1 MKTRHVTLASGESF
15 EVPQGIQRLD
25 AKSTHG
31 WQVRYQGSKYFPD
44 GSQGPRQALEAATR
58 ELLRRIATLPAP
70 VQLRRA
76 PSPSKSSDLPPGISG
91 PILVRRRAS
100 AAPAAVFSV
109 LVPRFGKT
117 NLVRSVYIATRNTYS
132 AERYHAA
139 LARALEIRSEGQTRY
154 EDDATKARRRAANAM
169 KKAAASARRA
179 VTA

>member
-1 MKTRHVTLASGESF
+1 MKTRRVTPASGESF
-15 EVPQGIQRLD
+15 EAPQGIQRLD

-31 WQVRYQGSKYFPD
+31 WQVCYQGSKCFPD
-44 GSQGPRQALEAATR
+44 GSQGPRKALEAATR

-76 PSPSKSSDLPPGISG
+76 RSPGKSSDLPPGISR

-117 NLVRSVYIATRNTYS
+117 NLVRSVYIVTRNTYS
-132 AERYHAA
+132 AELYHAA
-139 LARALEIRSEGQTRY
+139 LARALEIRAERQTRY
-154 EDDATKARRRAANAM
+154 KDDATEAKRHAAGAM
-169 KKAAASARRA
+169 TKAAASARPA
-179 VTA
+179 TAA